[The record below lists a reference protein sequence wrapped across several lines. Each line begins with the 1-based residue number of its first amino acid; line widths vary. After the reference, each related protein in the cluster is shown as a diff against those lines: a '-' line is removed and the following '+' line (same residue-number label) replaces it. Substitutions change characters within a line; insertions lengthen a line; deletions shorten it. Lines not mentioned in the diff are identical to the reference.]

1 MGSALFNVLFK
12 IIGTI
17 VGIFTAPINLL
28 LINLFP
34 DFTNL
39 ISNFNSSVS
48 RIVGGG
54 LAFFSS
60 LLPPI
65 TKATILIYLGVVIS
79 YYTIAINIHL
89 ILKVVKII
97 KNIKIW

>member
-1 MGSALFNVLFK
+1 MASALFNVFFK
-12 IIGTI
+12 IIGTV
-17 VGIFTAPINLL
+17 VGVFTAPINLL
-28 LINLFP
+28 LINFFP
-34 DFTNL
+34 DFTSL
-39 ISNFNSSVS
+39 IVNFNSNVT

-60 LLPPI
+60 LLPPM
-65 TKATILIYLGVVIS
+65 TRGAILIYLGVVIS
-79 YYTIAINIHL
+79 YYVIAINIHL